1 MNLNTMKSILKN
13 HIISRTL
20 LVLGLFIVLS
30 TQAVQAQDTETRKNI
45 QKLASVLQ
53 IIDYA
58 YVDSVDLND
67 LVEHSIVSTLKE
79 LDPHS
84 TYISKKELDRTKER
98 LEGSFE
104 GIGVSFQIFE
114 DTILVI
120 SAVSGGPS
128 EKLGIMS
135 GDKIIMIDGEKAYGE
150 EIDNKFVMDHLRGK
164 KGTTVL
170 VSIYRKGV
178 SDLIDFNIVRDK
190 IPVTSID
197 AHYMITPEI
206 GFIKLD
212 RFQKT
217 SKTEFKESLSSL
229 KEQGMSKLI
238 LDLRANAG
246 GFLGSAVDLAD
257 DFLDN
262 GRSIV
267 YTEGL
272 KSPKDEYKSTSIGL
286 FEEGD
291 LIILIDEGSASAS
304 EIVAGAVQ
312 DWDRGLI
319 IGRRSFG
326 KGLVQR
332 PYPLIDGS
340 VIRLTTARYYTPS
353 GRCIQRSYDGG
364 RDEYYRDLASRWE
377 NGEMVSADSI
387 HMPDSLKYQTNNNR
401 TVYGGGGIMPD
412 IFVPYDSTW
421 ISDYYVDIR
430 KKGVLNKFTLTYVDN
445 NREELNKTYP
455 DFKTYLKKFNPDDE
469 FMQKFIEFGEA
480 EGAEFDEE
488 DYEASKEVLTNQV
501 KAWIARNLWDIN
513 ESYQVYA
520 EIDITLQEAVK
531 ILEDGSKFGELKIN
545 GNKAH

>member
-1 MNLNTMKSILKN
+1 MKLIIMNKSKKHYITRV
-13 HIISRTL
+13 IIFI
-20 LVLGLFIVLS
+20 GLFAFLTS
-30 TQAVQAQDTETRKNI
+30 SALFAQDPDTRKNI
-45 QKLASVLQ
+45 QKLASVIQ

-67 LVEHSIVSTLKE
+67 LVENSIVSTLKE

-98 LEGSFE
+98 LEGSFD
-104 GIGVSFQIFE
+104 GIGISFQIFQ
-114 DTILVI
+114 DTIMVI
-120 SAVSGGPS
+120 SAISGGPS

-135 GDKIIMIDGEKAYGE
+135 GDKIIEIDGIKAFGE

-164 KGTTVL
+164 KGSSVD
-170 VSIYRKGV
+170 VSIFRRGNPA
-178 SDLIDFNIVRDK
+178 LIDFTIIRDK

-217 SKTEFKESLSSL
+217 SKAEFNESLENL
-229 KEQGMSKLI
+229 KQRGMTKLI
-238 LDLRANAG
+238 LDLRGNAG

-257 DFLDN
+257 EFLDEN
-262 GRSIV
+262 KTIV

-272 KSPKDEYKSTSIGL
+272 KSPKENYKSTSIGL

-291 LIILIDEGSASAS
+291 LIVLLDEGSASAS

-353 GRCIQRSYDGG
+353 GRCIQRAYDEG
-364 RDEYYRDLASRWE
+364 RDAYYKDLAERWE
-377 NGEMVSADSI
+377 RGEMVSVDSI
-387 HMPDSLKYQTNNNR
+387 HLPDSLKYQTNNHR

-412 IFVPYDSTW
+412 IFIPYDSTW
-421 ISDYYVDIR
+421 ISDYYVDLR
-430 KKGVLNKFTLTYVDN
+430 KKGVLNKFTLEYVDD
-445 NREELNKTYP
+445 NRTALSKDYP
-455 DFKTYLKKFNPDDE
+455 DFESYKKNFDPDDA
-469 FMQKFIEFGEA
+469 FMQLFIDYGENEGVEFV
-480 EGAEFDEE
+480 EE
-488 DYEASKEVLTNQV
+488 DYEASKNVLTNQV
-501 KAWIARNLWDIN
+501 KGWIARNLWDIN
-513 ESYQVYA
+513 ESYQVYS

-531 ILEDGSKFGELKIN
+531 ILEDGSKFVEMKIN
-545 GNKAH
+545 GDLRH

>member
-1 MNLNTMKSILKN
+1 MNKGYKK
-13 HIISRTL
+13 HIISIF
-20 LVLGLFIVLS
+20 FIAFILS
-30 TQAVQAQDTETRKNI
+30 IFFHYSTAQAQNADTRKNI

-58 YVDSVDLND
+58 YVDSVNMDD
-67 LVEHSIVSTLKE
+67 LVENTIVSTLKE

-114 DTILVI
+114 DTIMII
-120 SAVSGGPS
+120 SAISGGPS

-135 GDKIIMIDGEKAYGE
+135 GDKIILIDGEKAHGE

-164 KGTTVL
+164 KGTIVE
-170 VSIYRKGV
+170 VSIYRHGV
-178 SDLIDFNIVRDK
+178 ANLIDFTIVRDK

-197 AHYMITPEI
+197 AYYMVTPEI

-217 SKTEFKESLSSL
+217 TKKEFKESLLSL
-229 KEQGMSKLI
+229 KEQGMKKLI
-238 LDLRANAG
+238 LDLRGNAG
-246 GFLGSAVDLAD
+246 GYLGTAVDLSD
-257 DFLDN
+257 EFLDE
-262 GRSIV
+262 GKTIV

-272 KSPKDEYKSTSIGL
+272 KSPKDAYKSTSIGL

-291 LIILIDEGSASAS
+291 LIIMIDEGSASAS
-304 EIVAGAVQ
+304 EIVAGSVQ

-319 IGRRSFG
+319 LGRRSFG

-340 VIRLTTARYYTPS
+340 VIRLTTARYYTPT
-353 GRCIQRSYDGG
+353 GRCIQRSYENGK
-364 RDEYYRDLASRWE
+364 DEYYRDLAERWKK
-377 NGEMVSADSI
+377 GEMVSVDSI
-387 HMPDSLKYQTNNNR
+387 HLPDSLKYRTNNNR
-401 TVYGGGGIMPD
+401 IVYGGGGIMPD
-412 IFVPYDSTW
+412 IFIPYDSTW

-430 KKGVLNKFTLTYVDN
+430 KKGILNKFTLTYVDD
-445 NREELNKTYP
+445 NREELTNSYP
-455 DFKTYLKKFNPDDE
+455 TFASYKKKFNADDKFMKE
-469 FMQKFIEFGEA
+469 FIVFAEEEGVEFV
-480 EGAEFDEE
+480 EE
-488 DYEASKEVLTNQV
+488 DYESSKQVLTNQV

-513 ESYQVYA
+513 ESYQIHA
-520 EIDITLQEAVK
+520 DIDIPLQEAIK
-531 ILEDGSKFGELKIN
+531 ILEDGSKFVEMKIN
-545 GNKAH
+545 DGIGH

>member
-1 MNLNTMKSILKN
+1 MKLSNKLLISPSIM
-13 HIISRTL
+13 IT
-20 LVLGLFIVLS
+20 GLFVVLS
-30 TQAVQAQDTETRKNI
+30 FIAFSQNQDARKNI
-45 QKLASVLQ
+45 QKMASVLQ

-58 YVDSVDLND
+58 YVDSVDLGE
-67 LVEHSIVSTLKE
+67 LVDNTILSTLKE

-84 TYISKKELDRTKER
+84 TYLSKEELDRTKER
-98 LEGSFE
+98 LEGSFD
-104 GIGVSFQIFE
+104 GIGISFQIFH

-120 SAVSGGPS
+120 SAISGGPS
-128 EKLGIMS
+128 EKLGIMP
-135 GDKIIMIDGEKAYGE
+135 GDKIIKIDGKKAYGE

-164 KGTTVL
+164 KGTTVD
-170 VSIYRKGV
+170 VSIYRKGNPE
-178 SDLIDFNIVRDK
+178 LIDFTIVRDK

-197 AHYMITPEI
+197 AHFMMTPDI

-217 SKTEFKESLSSL
+217 SKSEFHKSLGSL
-229 KEQGMSKLI
+229 KEQGMKKLI
-238 LDLRANAG
+238 LDLRGNAG

-257 DFLDN
+257 EFLSEN
-262 GRSIV
+262 KLIV

-272 KSPKDEYKSTSIGL
+272 KSPRDDYKSTSIGL

-319 IGRRSFG
+319 MGRRSFG

-340 VIRLTTARYYTPS
+340 MIRLTTARYYTPS
-353 GRCIQRSYDGG
+353 GRCIQRAYDHGK
-364 RDEYYRDLASRWE
+364 EAYYKDLAERWDR
-377 NGEMVSADSI
+377 GEMVSVDSI
-387 HMPDSLKYQTNNNR
+387 HFPDSLKYLTNNDR

-421 ISDYYVDIR
+421 ISDYYVDLR
-430 KKGVLNKFTLTYVDN
+430 KKGVLNKFTLEYVDD
-445 NREELNKTYP
+445 NREELSEKYP
-455 DFKTYLKKFNPDDE
+455 DFKTYKDEFIPDDD
-469 FMQKFIEFGEA
+469 FMQLFIDFGEK
-480 EGAEFDEE
+480 EGVTYVDE
-488 DYEASKEVLTNQV
+488 DYQVSKNVLTNQV

-513 ESYQVYA
+513 ESYQVYS
-520 EIDITLQEAVK
+520 EIDETLQEAVK
-531 ILEDGSKFGELKIN
+531 ILENGSKFVEMKIN
-545 GNKAH
+545 GD